1 MVNAE
6 RIYRFESYPDYKRFI
21 TVSFPAPCNMG
32 WVFLIKGR
40 GYVKEILY
48 INFKI
53 KNMIKKHLF
62 TILIISALITGLS
75 FLLTY
80 FFEIMGL
87 ILFTVAFLVL
97 YVIIFDEVENYL
109 KQNKDE

>member
-1 MVNAE
+1 
-6 RIYRFESYPDYKRFI
+6 
-21 TVSFPAPCNMG
+21 
-32 WVFLIKGR
+32 
-40 GYVKEILY
+40 
-48 INFKI
+48 
-53 KNMIKKHLF
+53 MIKKHLF
-62 TILIISALITGLS
+62 TILIISVLITGLS